1 MATAKP
7 SESIPIPHRFYGTKQ
22 RVMKITGRLLCAA
35 GVLLAFCA
43 GAFAGPGTAK
53 RKPAPAASSAA
64 AASPAASA
72 KQLEEL
78 ARTLKKSNPAA
89 AYSKLSALALQ
100 KPLGVIGMRAAFAL
114 GYYDYN
120 KGNYAPA
127 AKWLDRALADPLLH
141 DHTLYW
147 SAETNIA
154 LGHNA
159 EALAQLKQIRK
170 DFPDSV
176 TTEQALQSLGN
187 TALALNQPEEA
198 IAALDSYP
206 PTPDKPALL
215 FLRAEVR
222 EQAGEKLQA
231 AQDYQTVYLRFP
243 LSDPSREAGMK
254 LDFLRGSLADKI
266 PPIPLDQRI
275 THAATLFAAKLW
287 SESRAE
293 YALLLPQ
300 LSGAELERA
309 ELRIMECGVAFG
321 AGPSAI
327 AALKVEDAD
336 VDAERLYW
344 LANYY
349 RLPLQETPMI
359 SAVDAAAARSPRSH
373 WAEAALFL
381 AGNYFWVQLDRERA
395 TSYYK
400 RVVENF
406 PAVSDATAAQWRV
419 AWTAVLKRQPEAPQ
433 FLAEHLRLF
442 PGSQFTPD
450 ALYWLGRLA
459 EEAGNSALAR
469 SYYGKLQ
476 QRYPQNYFESQA
488 TVRLQALGSGEVADA
503 DVLALIPPVPPAQ
516 PMGDSIPAA
525 ASERQARAD
534 ALRSIAFDA
543 SAELELRAA
552 YAATGESRLLLEA
565 AQSAVSAGHCG
576 AAFATIRQ
584 IFPQLESRPFA
595 NVPREAWQAAYPL
608 PFESSIRQWSS
619 HAGVDPMLTAG
630 LIRQESA
637 FQPEARSGANAMGLM
652 QLLPKTARLV
662 AAQAKVRYS
671 RNQLFDPDYNVRL
684 GTIYFSGLRKGMGS
698 VESALAAYNAG
709 EDRVAQWNAG
719 QSYRELAEFVDS
731 IPFTETREYVEVV
744 TRNADLYRKIYGVPN
759 ESRKPA
765 PSRNHKR
772 KNLR

>member
-7 SESIPIPHRFYGTKQ
+7 SESIHIPHRSCGTKLSA
-22 RVMKITGRLLCAA
+22 MKITGWLLFAA
-35 GVLLAFCA
+35 AVLLAARA
-43 GAFAGPGTAK
+43 GALAGPGTAK
-53 RKPAPAASSAA
+53 RRPAPAKS
-64 AASPAASA
+64 SPAAPIAAPSA
-72 KQLEEL
+72 KQLEDL
-78 ARTLKKSNPAA
+78 ARALKKSDPAA
-89 AYSKLSALALQ
+89 AYIKLSAIAAQ
-100 KPLGVIGMRAAFAL
+100 KPLGATGMRAAFAL

-120 KGNYAPA
+120 KGNYAAA
-127 AKWLDRALADPLLH
+127 AKWLDRALAYPLLR
-141 DHTLYW
+141 DHSLYW
-147 SAETNIA
+147 SSQTNIA

-170 DFPDSV
+170 DFPASV
-176 TTEQALQSLGN
+176 MTEQALQSLG
-187 TALALNQPEEA
+187 TAALALNQPEEA
-198 IAALDSYP
+198 ISALDSYP
-206 PTPDKPALL
+206 QTPDKPALL
-215 FLRAEVR
+215 FIRGEAR
-222 EQAGEKLQA
+222 EQIGQKLPA
-231 AQDYQTVYLRFP
+231 AQDFQTVYLRFP
-243 LSDPSREAGMK
+243 LSDPSREAGLK
-254 LDFLRGSLADKI
+254 LDFLRSALGDQL
-266 PPIPLDQRI
+266 PPIPLDQKI
-275 THAATLFAAKLW
+275 AHAATLFAAKLW

-293 YALLLPQ
+293 YAQLLPH

-359 SAVDAAAARSPRSH
+359 SAVEAAATRSPHSH
-373 WAEAALFL
+373 WAESALFL
-381 AGNYFWVQLDRERA
+381 AGNYYWVQLDRDRGA
-395 TSYYK
+395 SYYK

-406 PAVSDATAAQWRV
+406 PTVSDATPAQWRV

-459 EEAGNSALAR
+459 EEAGNAALAR

-476 QRYPQNYFESQA
+476 QRYPQNYFESIA
-488 TVRLQALGSGEVADA
+488 STRLEALGSGELADP
-503 DVLALIPPVPPAQ
+503 DVLARIPPVPPAQ
-516 PMGDSIPAA
+516 PLGDSIPAA

-552 YAATGESRLLLEA
+552 YAATGEPRLLLEA
-565 AQSAVSAGHCG
+565 AQSAVNAGHCG

-584 IFPQLESRPFA
+584 IFPQLESRPF
-595 NVPREAWQAAYPL
+595 NDVPREAWQAAYPL
-608 PFESSIRQWSS
+608 PFENSIRQWSS

-652 QLLPKTARLV
+652 QLLPKTAQLV
-662 AAQAKVRYS
+662 AKQARVRYS
-671 RNQLFDPDYNVRL
+671 RNQLFDPDYNVHL
-684 GTIYFSGLRKGMGS
+684 GTIYFAGLRSGMGN

-709 EDRVAQWNAG
+709 EERVAQWNAG

-744 TRNADLYRKIYGVPN
+744 TRNADIYRKIYGVPN

-765 PSRNHKR
+765 PSRGRKR